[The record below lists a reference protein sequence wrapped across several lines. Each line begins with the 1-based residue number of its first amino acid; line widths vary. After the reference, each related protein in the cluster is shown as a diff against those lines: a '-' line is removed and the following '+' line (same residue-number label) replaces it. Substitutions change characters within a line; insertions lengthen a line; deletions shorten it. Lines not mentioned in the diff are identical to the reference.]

1 MADHI
6 FSSCCCFAMASLMR
20 CYIHIACHDG
30 ESVSE
35 SLTPS
40 SFFFSLAI
48 ETPSR
53 RREKASVSEGTI
65 NIKKR
70 GTFFAATD
78 SPRSSVLCTCIG
90 SASVS
95 IASSSRDRFALAAA
109 IGVDACCAKSL
120 SSCLPALLFA
130 KLFAAF
136 LSYPARE
143 GCPEGPH
150 VISKRY
156 ALIPRREKAR
166 CGLNSANRMKREEE
180 GATLEPM
187 RSKSSM
193 VKLGRRWTRT
203 SL

>member
-1 MADHI
+1 MYSGMGGGEAHRCRCDRLLRGDIFFFQIAGGDPRMADHI

-143 GCPEGPH
+143 
-150 VISKRY
+150 VMS
-156 ALIPRREKAR
+156 RRTACDQQKI
-166 CGLNSANRMKREEE
+166 
-180 GATLEPM
+180 
-187 RSKSSM
+187 
-193 VKLGRRWTRT
+193 
-203 SL
+203 